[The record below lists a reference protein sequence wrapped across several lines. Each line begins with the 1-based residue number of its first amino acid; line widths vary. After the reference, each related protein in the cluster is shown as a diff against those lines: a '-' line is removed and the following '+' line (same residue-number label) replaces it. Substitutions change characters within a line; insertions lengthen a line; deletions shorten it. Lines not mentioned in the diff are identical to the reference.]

1 MTTVA
6 WDGKTLAAD
15 TLATDPWGL
24 KDYGTKIIHGNGW
37 IGGCAGQRHEIAKW
51 KKVALHL
58 SFEEVLELGVPDWHK
73 DDNDPSILI
82 TNGNGS
88 YRATGGVFMKNQRGF
103 WAIGSGRDFALAA
116 LYCGKTAKEA
126 VEVAMHFDSGTGGEV
141 EHLDYV

>member
-1 MTTVA
+1 MTTIA

-24 KDYGTKIIHGNGW
+24 KDYGTKIIYGNGW

-51 KKVALHL
+51 KKVALSL

-73 DDNDPSILI
+73 DDNDPAILI
-82 TNGNGS
+82 TNGKGS
-88 YRATGGVFMKNQRGF
+88 YRATGGVFMKNQREF

-116 LYCGKTAKEA
+116 LYCGKTAREA
-126 VEVAMHFDSGTGGEV
+126 VEVAMAFDNGTGGEV